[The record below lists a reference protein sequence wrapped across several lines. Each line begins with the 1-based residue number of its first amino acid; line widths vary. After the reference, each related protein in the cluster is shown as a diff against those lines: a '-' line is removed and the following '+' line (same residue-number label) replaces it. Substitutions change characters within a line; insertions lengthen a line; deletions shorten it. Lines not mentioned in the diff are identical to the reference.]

1 MAPNCSLRGEFAIEV
16 KIPKVAESMPRP
28 GAAKWTALFTLN
40 HPPGIIDAACYPN
53 YNTSFSGSVWQI
65 GTPGT
70 GNITTTAY
78 LNKAAFVD
86 PPAYTGRH
94 RTLGSAG
101 IVCSAQRGCGHQRA
115 QRVRIRRKS
124 QGWHAASGARAGDR
138 QRRSAGTGEDPGKL
152 PVADHGAERLGTAVQ
167 LVAAPNGN

>member
-86 PPAYTGRH
+86 PPAYTGATSHARLRWDCLL
-94 RTLGSAG
+94 RTTRMWTSASAESS
-101 IVCSAQRGCGHQRA
+101 CSPKG
-115 QRVRIRRKS
+115 
-124 QGWHAASGARAGDR
+124 
-138 QRRSAGTGEDPGKL
+138 
-152 PVADHGAERLGTAVQ
+152 
-167 LVAAPNGN
+167 